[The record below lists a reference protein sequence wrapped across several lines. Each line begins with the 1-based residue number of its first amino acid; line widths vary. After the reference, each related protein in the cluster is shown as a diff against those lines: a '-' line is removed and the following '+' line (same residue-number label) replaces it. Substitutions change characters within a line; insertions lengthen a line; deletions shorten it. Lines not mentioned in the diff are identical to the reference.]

1 MQSIVARYTR
11 DDKEYSVV
19 VSGRDKELNG
29 TAPDIVAARKLA
41 DKLVKKVAGEPS
53 NEPVVV
59 HLLDDSAIEFTRAY
73 LNATLFG
80 PRAAAK
86 RLRHNHGSGQSD
98 VATEHRRKRPEP
110 RTVRGG
116 RPRASRPPRR
126 SRRTTPTTTPRTT
139 QAHRHRDGSRSGNL
153 HR

>member
-80 PRAAAK
+80 PRAGSETAAP
-86 RLRHNHGSGQSD
+86 QS
-98 VATEHRRKRPEP
+98 RKRSE
-110 RTVRGG
+110 RR
-116 RPRASRPPRR
+116 RHRAPAQETGTTDRA
-126 SRRTTPTTTPRTT
+126 RRTSTGVEAAEEKSADNTDNDTANDT
-139 QAHRHRDGSRSGNL
+139 GSSSS
-153 HR
+153 